1 MEQLSR
7 SEEQVMAA
15 LWACSRAAT
24 RREIASHL
32 PPECRWADSTL
43 LNFLLRLEKKNFVR
57 TEKQGNKNLYTPL
70 VRRLTYCGAV
80 SQAHLQT
87 LYGGDIRAM
96 VCALADTGRM
106 TYADTERLLRWLT
119 EYQAA
124 NPEYDYSSS
133 KPSPSGEGGPAGP
146 DEGQPTAITRKR
158 SAAIH
163 SALISPLGGQLP
175 LGGSP
180 IVNLPASRTYPART
194 AWAHG
199 SSGPFRRGAARW
211 STP

>member
-1 MEQLSR
+1 
-7 SEEQVMAA
+7 MAA

-57 TEKQGNKNLYTPL
+57 TEKQGNKNLYTTQ
-70 VRRLTYCGAV
+70 VSHMTYSAADTTTQKKTHY
-80 SQAHLQT
+80 S
-87 LYGGDIRAM
+87 M

-124 NPEYDYSSS
+124 NPEYDY
-133 KPSPSGEGGPAGP
+133 E
-146 DEGQPTAITRKR
+146 
-158 SAAIH
+158 
-163 SALISPLGGQLP
+163 
-175 LGGSP
+175 
-180 IVNLPASRTYPART
+180 
-194 AWAHG
+194 
-199 SSGPFRRGAARW
+199 
-211 STP
+211 